1 MKKETKRK
9 NKFRTAVKKEELIL
23 DSYFMNKKWID
34 TLNENDDDD
43 DFCYHHS
50 AISF

>member
-9 NKFRTAVKKEELIL
+9 KKFRTAVKKEELIL

-34 TLNENDDDD
+34 PLHEDDD
-43 DFCYHHS
+43 DF
-50 AISF
+50 AIIILQYLSRL